1 VGNIHFK
8 EILFKSGL
16 AFIFKIAGIILNYV
30 LIFYISKNIGV
41 EAVGI
46 YNISFV
52 TMLFLAMLFT
62 FGLNFSITRFTGE
75 YINDKIKLKIL
86 YNKCLQIAVPASFLG
101 AFFLY
106 FLSDYIALNFYKD
119 IQYAKA
125 LKIISIISP
134 MYVLTVFNIEYIRG
148 VKKIIES
155 EFIRNIINPLI
166 IIITLFV
173 LSFYD
178 LNEISTLYGI
188 AISVFI
194 GFVISMLSIIKHN
207 DGFIINKK
215 GGISKKELLTPSIP
229 LLIMGLAAFFL
240 SESGL
245 FILEIY
251 FDSKEVGDYTIIYKI
266 SLAGSLIFLTISTI
280 IGPKFAELFWAD
292 KINELKKSIL
302 YSSKIIFIFSVPTII
317 ILIVFSKFMLQI
329 FGLDMELKTSLLILI
344 IGQFIYAITGV
355 SGVYL
360 MVTDK
365 QKTFRNIYIISAGL
379 NLILC
384 FLLIPK
390 YGVLGASISISISY
404 IVLNIICTLYMY
416 RKEKIMTLYLPR
428 ITPNGK

>member
-1 VGNIHFK
+1 MSNIHFK

-16 AFIFKIAGIILNYV
+16 AFIFKMVGIILNYILV
-30 LIFYISKNIGV
+30 FYISNKIGI

-52 TMLFLAMLFT
+52 TMLFLATLFS

-75 YINDKIKLKIL
+75 YLNDRVKLKTV
-86 YNKCLQIAVPASFLG
+86 YNKCLQIAIPASLFG

-106 FLSDYIALNFYKD
+106 LLSDYIALNFYKD
-119 IQYAKA
+119 IKYAKA

-134 MYVLTVFNIEYIRG
+134 MYILTVFNIEYIRG

-166 IIITLFV
+166 IIIAIFV

-178 LNEISTLYGI
+178 LNDISTLYGV
-188 AISVFI
+188 AVSVFI
-194 GFVISMLSIIKHN
+194 GFVISMYSIIKHN
-207 DGFIINKK
+207 NGFLINKK
-215 GGISKKELLTPSIP
+215 GNISKKDLLTPSIP

-251 FDSKEVGDYTIIYKI
+251 YDAKEVGDYTIIYKI
-266 SLAGSLIFLTISTI
+266 SLAGSLVFITISTI
-280 IGPKFAELFWAD
+280 IGPKFAELFWAN
-292 KINELKKSIL
+292 KMNELEKAIL
-302 YSSKIIFIFSVPTII
+302 YSSKIIFILSVPVII
-317 ILIVFSKFMLQI
+317 ILIIFSNFWLQI
-329 FGLDMELKTSLLILI
+329 FGLDTELKTPLLILI

-365 QKTFRNIYIISAGL
+365 QKVFRNIYIISAGL

-390 YGVLGASISISISY
+390 YDVLGASISISISY
-404 IVLNIICTLYMY
+404 IVLNIICTSYIY
-416 RKEKIMTLYLPR
+416 KKEKIIALYVPR
-428 ITPNGK
+428 ITPDEE